1 MTVQVEFSAF
11 FEKELKRLHRKYPSV
26 VDEVAT
32 LVEQLE
38 QGTLPGDEIPN
49 VAGYAVYKVRLP
61 NPSARKG
68 KSGGFRV
75 IYYARRTN
83 FIGLITIYSKSEQ
96 TDISPE
102 KIRLLVEHYEISKDA
117 SDTNDEAE

>member
-1 MTVQVEFSAF
+1 MTVQVEFSAV

-38 QGTLPGDEIPN
+38 QGVLPGDEIPN
-49 VAGYAVYKVRLP
+49 VGYAVYKVRLP

-75 IYYARRTN
+75 LYYVRRSD

-96 TDISPE
+96 TDILPD
-102 KIRLLVEHYEISKDA
+102 KIRWLIERYTA
-117 SDTNDEAE
+117 SRNTFDTNDEAE